1 MQPHIHLLLVD
12 DDLTL
17 SPLVKEYLE
26 SQGMSCDLYHNAKD
40 ALQAF
45 KNRDY
50 DLCLLDV
57 QMPMKSGFD
66 LSKEMVS
73 FKPNIPFLFLTG
85 QSEKED
91 RIKGFEYGA
100 EDYVLKPFSM
110 QELAL
115 RIKAILRRTSQMQST
130 TSGSKPLQVGIFTLN
145 PGARELLHNGNVQKL
160 SDIETKLLSMFLSN
174 PEGIINRDDVLKQL
188 WKDEHLFR
196 DRSLNV
202 FISRLR
208 GFLKDDPRIEILN
221 IHGKGYRLI
230 TR

>member
-1 MQPHIHLLLVD
+1 MSVA
-12 DDLTL
+12 LT
-17 SPLVKEYLE
+17 
-26 SQGMSCDLYHNAKD
+26 
-40 ALQAF
+40 
-45 KNRDY
+45 
-50 DLCLLDV
+50 
-57 QMPMKSGFD
+57 
-66 LSKEMVS
+66 
-73 FKPNIPFLFLTG
+73 
-85 QSEKED
+85 
-91 RIKGFEYGA
+91 
-100 EDYVLKPFSM
+100 
-110 QELAL
+110 
-115 RIKAILRRTSQMQST
+115 
-130 TSGSKPLQVGIFTLN
+130 
-145 PGARELLHNGNVQKL
+145 GARELLHNGNVQKL